1 MDEIRE
7 NYIDKT
13 IWNLLSIHPLVSKSL
28 RQVTRSSVNLNI
40 GSLYLLTLLSHYEM
54 LSMSE
59 IGNKLSMPKPH
70 VTMQVDKLIA
80 ENMAE
85 RLNDPK
91 DRRIIL
97 IRLTEKGREDFKMIK
112 QIIGEDLRQRIQSL
126 DEAKIKLLSES
137 TQNVRD
143 ILVEIM
149 IDSSVGKNCMFL

>member
-1 MDEIRE
+1 
-7 NYIDKT
+7 
-13 IWNLLSIHPLVSKSL
+13 
-28 RQVTRSSVNLNI
+28 
-40 GSLYLLTLLSHYEM
+40 
-54 LSMSE
+54 
-59 IGNKLSMPKPH
+59 MPKPH

-126 DEAKIKLLSES
+126 DEEKIKLLSES

-149 IDSSVGKNCMFL
+149 IDSGFSKKCMFL